1 MKIYSDYT
9 KQSYTLRN
17 AFDENYFIISNEEL
31 LMFSDNAKLP
41 CNQEILIMLASER
54 VIDFAEISNT
64 VRIQCNLAL
73 TGNSQEKFRMYNLKI
88 SKEQGEIEAPNF
100 EDIKRISSSSVK
112 NVAWNTFKNYIETF
126 DVLSLAE
133 ENPVQDF
140 G

>member
-1 MKIYSDYT
+1 
-9 KQSYTLRN
+9 
-17 AFDENYFIISNEEL
+17 
-31 LMFSDNAKLP
+31 MFSDNATLP

-54 VIDFAEISNT
+54 AIDFAEISNT